1 MYIDIGTWKNA
12 LILAKPCFRENTIF
26 FRSNNCTE
34 KIINLVYVY
43 SMNPSL
49 YTVQGSCSSLKA
61 VMLAVQSLQLG
72 DTRYTSPIPID
83 NPHQSRHYVYI
94 RMEGISGGTTVQ
106 LVSFILSRNFCQ

>member
-1 MYIDIGTWKNA
+1 
-12 LILAKPCFRENTIF
+12 
-26 FRSNNCTE
+26 
-34 KIINLVYVY
+34 
-43 SMNPSL
+43 MNPAL

-94 RMEGISGGTTVQ
+94 RMEGISGGTTLQ
-106 LVSFILSRNFCQ
+106 LVSFILRPETSVSKMYIGDHKASFKKLVF